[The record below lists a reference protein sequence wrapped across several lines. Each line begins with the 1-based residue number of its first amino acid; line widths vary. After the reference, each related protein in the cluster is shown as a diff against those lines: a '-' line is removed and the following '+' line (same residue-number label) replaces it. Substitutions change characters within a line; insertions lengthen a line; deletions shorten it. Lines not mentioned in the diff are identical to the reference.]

1 MRNVPLPPD
10 EESRLELLTSLNLLD
25 TAPEAVFDRITRLAA
40 RLLDVPTTLFSLV
53 DGERQWFKSRVGLD
67 VTETPREQAFCAH
80 AILESVP
87 LVVEDAALD
96 ARFSDNPLV
105 TGVPHVRFYAGVQ
118 IRTREGNAIGTLCAI
133 DSEPR
138 TLKSEDLQTLQDLAD
153 IITKEVQF
161 RERLVTAEE
170 RLFETGERARDSEDR
185 FRAIF
190 DLASIGI
197 ALVAPGGGW
206 LTVNAALCAIVGYTE
221 RELLRLTFPDITY
234 RDDMDADAVLLQRLQ
249 RREISQYQLEK
260 RYVRKDGGV
269 VWVNLNV
276 SARIGPDGKVEHYV
290 SVVKDIQAQKMA
302 EQALQALN
310 ADLEKRVRARTHE
323 LQSTNGMLTSA
334 LLRQH
339 RAEAT
344 LRAREAELRIVIENA
359 GDAYI
364 CLDERG
370 FVTAWNHAA
379 ELTFGWSAQE
389 ALDRDLADLIIPAE
403 FAEAHRNG
411 MARYLQTGSSAVLDT
426 RLELPGRRKD
436 GSTLLFEVR
445 ISGLEVN
452 GKRLFSAF
460 LHDISARKQIEALR
474 EHEARHDQL
483 TGLGNRRALLENLPV
498 AQKRAQRNG
507 QSLAL
512 LFIDLDG
519 FKAVNDTWGHETGDR
534 LLTGVARR
542 LNGAVRETDSVF
554 RLAGDEFTVILENV
568 RSAADAAR
576 IAHKLIGA
584 ISQTMEIDGAS
595 VQVGASIGV
604 AMHAP
609 QATASAAE
617 LIREADGRMY
627 EAKQAGRGQVR

>member
-1 MRNVPLPPD
+1 MSPASSV
-10 EESRLELLTSLNLLD
+10 SSFISGSSKKS
-25 TAPEAVFDRITRLAA
+25 TAVANRHNA
-40 RLLDVPTTLFSLV
+40 PTTLS
-53 DGERQWFKSRVGLD
+53 
-67 VTETPREQAFCAH
+67 
-80 AILESVP
+80 
-87 LVVEDAALD
+87 
-96 ARFSDNPLV
+96 
-105 TGVPHVRFYAGVQ
+105 
-118 IRTREGNAIGTLCAI
+118 
-133 DSEPR
+133 
-138 TLKSEDLQTLQDLAD
+138 
-153 IITKEVQF
+153 
-161 RERLVTAEE
+161 
-170 RLFETGERARDSEDR
+170 
-185 FRAIF
+185 
-190 DLASIGI
+190 
-197 ALVAPGGGW
+197 
-206 LTVNAALCAIVGYTE
+206 
-221 RELLRLTFPDITY
+221 
-234 RDDMDADAVLLQRLQ
+234 
-249 RREISQYQLEK
+249 
-260 RYVRKDGGV
+260 
-269 VWVNLNV
+269 
-276 SARIGPDGKVEHYV
+276 
-290 SVVKDIQAQKMA
+290 
-302 EQALQALN
+302 
-310 ADLEKRVRARTHE
+310 
-323 LQSTNGMLTSA
+323 ST
-334 LLRQH
+334 
-339 RAEAT
+339 
-344 LRAREAELRIVIENA
+344 
-359 GDAYI
+359 
-364 CLDERG
+364 
-370 FVTAWNHAA
+370 
-379 ELTFGWSAQE
+379 
-389 ALDRDLADLIIPAE
+389 
-403 FAEAHRNG
+403 
-411 MARYLQTGSSAVLDT
+411 
-426 RLELPGRRKD
+426 
-436 GSTLLFEVR
+436 

-460 LHDISARKQIEALR
+460 LHDISVRKRIEALR